1 MKAVG
6 YRFFHVYSI
15 MHPSNFINMKTRL
28 FFPIL
33 LLMLVSCKDKTVFQR
48 NQGFIFNTSY
58 HISYASSKDLHA
70 GIRQE
75 LEAFD
80 ASLSM
85 FNPESTISR
94 INRSDTG
101 AIDLSGDPRVVYLLN
116 EAIKIS
122 EITEG
127 AFDITVAPLVNAW
140 GFGTEQRKSMSSV
153 DIDSLMQFVG
163 YEKLQ
168 LEGFKLS
175 KADARVK
182 LDASAIAKGYAC
194 DIIAEKLEQAGIKDY
209 LVEIGG
215 EIRMAGQNPKGQLWK
230 VGIDKPMDDSLAVE
244 RELQAALALTGKGM
258 ATTGNYRNFY
268 KIQNQKL
275 GHTIDPHT
283 GKPIQQNI
291 LSATVV
297 ASDALTADAYATA
310 FMVMGLEKARALI
323 DNLPGLEAYF
333 IYSDDEGK
341 LQTWISKGLQDAL
354 TTF

>member
-1 MKAVG
+1 
-6 YRFFHVYSI
+6 
-15 MHPSNFINMKTRL
+15 MKTRL

-58 HISYASSKDLHA
+58 HISYTSAKDLHA
-70 GIRQE
+70 TIRQE

-94 INRSDTG
+94 INRGDTL
-101 AIDLSGDPRVVYLLN
+101 AIDLSGDPRVVHLLN
-116 EAIKIS
+116 EALKIS
-122 EITEG
+122 QITEG
-127 AFDITVAPLVNAW
+127 AFDMTVAPLVDAW
-140 GFGTEQRKSMSSV
+140 GFGTTQRKSPGSLN
-153 DIDSLMQFVG
+153 IDSLMQFVG
-163 YEKLQ
+163 YDKLR
-168 LEGFKLS
+168 LVGFKLS

-194 DIIAEKLEQAGIKDY
+194 DIIAERLEQAGIEDY

-215 EIRMAGQNPKGQLWK
+215 EIRMAGHNPKGLLWK
-230 VGIDKPMDDSLAVE
+230 VGIDKPLDDSLAVE
-244 RELQAALALTGKGM
+244 RELQAALALTGKGL
-258 ATTGNYRNFY
+258 ATSGNYRNFY
-268 KIQNQKL
+268 KFRDQKL
-275 GHTIDPHT
+275 AHTIDPRS

-297 ASDALTADAYATA
+297 ASNALTADAYATA
-310 FMVMGLEKARALI
+310 FMVMGLEKACALT
-323 DNLPGLEAYF
+323 DSLPGLEAYF
-333 IYSDDEGK
+333 IYSDSEGK
-341 LQTWISKGLQDAL
+341 VQTWISESLQGAL